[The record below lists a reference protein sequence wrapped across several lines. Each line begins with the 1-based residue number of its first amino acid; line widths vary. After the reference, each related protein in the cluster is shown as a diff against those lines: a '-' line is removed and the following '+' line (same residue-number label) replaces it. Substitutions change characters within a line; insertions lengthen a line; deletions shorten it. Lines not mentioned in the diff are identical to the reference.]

1 MKPFLLPMRNLI
13 KVSTSLLCSLVF
25 LFQSFAVSAQQA
37 PNYTI
42 EGKVTDTLN
51 RSLDYATIN
60 LLQASDSSVV
70 KVMFTDEN
78 GDYRLS
84 DLKEGNYLVQ
94 AELLGFAK
102 NTSQQIIL
110 SPTRPYKKIDNI
122 VLHLAN
128 NELNAIVI
136 TGQRPLIERKSD
148 MLVVNVESSTLAAGN
163 NAMDILERSPGITV
177 DKDDNISLNGKKG
190 IMVMIDGKQTYLS
203 SEQLGSLLRSTDGNT
218 IQSIEIINNPS
229 SKYDAAGGPGIINIK
244 LKKNKMSGTNGS
256 FNAGAGYGNGHKAN
270 TSLNVNHK
278 SGKFNVFGTY
288 SYQENDRTDIINIY
302 RIVGGENQFTS
313 FDQGNSMTMLR
324 KNHSLRAGVDYQT
337 SEKNT
342 VSFQASGL
350 LTDAGNENIG
360 GVQIGSFQSPLDS
373 TLIANTLLDED
384 FRSLSFNLNNTYNID
399 TLGRKL
405 SVDADYS
412 SFFEDASANYTNTFY
427 NPDGSLLHE
436 PLESRS
442 LMPSKI
448 YIQAYKAD
456 YTHPLNENSGLEAG
470 LKYANV
476 KTDNDLKFSE
486 RTDGQWINDENRSN
500 HFVYREQV
508 AAGYISYHTTLDKF
522 GFKAGLR
529 SEYTI
534 SDGNSL
540 TLSNRVKRDYID
552 FFPNASVSYNP
563 SDDHQYSISYS
574 KRINRPRY
582 NNLNPF
588 SYFLDQYTSVQGNP
602 YLQPEYTHALA
613 VNYTLLKR
621 FNFSTGYEI
630 TKDAVVEIMKQN
642 DVSKSTFITNENIAQ
657 QKQWFLN
664 VNAPVRFTKF
674 WNSNTNITGFYLG
687 FESENENSINYGQY
701 AMQLTSNQNFT
712 ILPSLTAEATLNYQ
726 SGLQYSIYKIADAW
740 SIDAGINKSFNN
752 KKANIKLSVSDV
764 FNTRDQYVT
773 TQHANL
779 NAIIDQKR
787 ETRVFRLS
795 LTYNFGNTKIG
806 SSKQYEK
813 SDEEKRI
820 GK

>member
-1 MKPFLLPMRNLI
+1 MKLFLLPMKNFTTL
-13 KVSTSLLCSLVF
+13 TSLLCSFAL
-25 LFQSFAVSAQQA
+25 LFQIIPASAQQSS
-37 PNYTI
+37 NYTI
-42 EGKVTDTLN
+42 EGKVVDTLN
-51 RSLDYATIN
+51 QALDYATIN
-60 LLQASDSSVV
+60 LLHAADSSVV

-78 GDYRLS
+78 GKYVLS
-84 DLKEGNYLVQ
+84 DLKAGSYLIQ
-94 AELLGFAK
+94 AELLGFEK
-102 NTSQQIIL
+102 SLSQQIAL
-110 SPTRPYKKIDNI
+110 SPTTPNTYINDLILKPSNK
-122 VLHLAN
+122 
-128 NELNAIVI
+128 ELNTIVI
-136 TGQRPLIERKSD
+136 TGQRPLIERKAD
-148 MLVVNVESSTLAAGN
+148 MLVVNVENSTLAAGN

-203 SEQLGSLLRSTDGNT
+203 SEQLASLLRSTDGNT

-244 LKKNKMSGTNGS
+244 LKKNKMAGTNGS
-256 FNAGAGYGNGHKAN
+256 FNAGGGYGNGHKAN

-278 SGKFNVFGTY
+278 NGKLNVFGTY
-288 SYQENDRTDIINIY
+288 SYQENDKTDIINIY
-302 RIVGGENQFTS
+302 RIVGNDNQFTS
-313 FDQGNSMTMLR
+313 FDQGNTLTQLR
-324 KNHSLRAGVDYQT
+324 KNHSLRAGIDYQT

-350 LTDAGNENIG
+350 LTDAGDENTG

-373 TLIANTLLDED
+373 TLAASSLFHED
-384 FRSLSFNLNNTYNID
+384 FQSISFNLNNTYNFD

-412 SFFEDASANYTNTFY
+412 NFLEEASANYTNTFY
-427 NPDGSLLHE
+427 NPDGTLIHE
-436 PLESRS
+436 PIQSRS
-442 LMPSKI
+442 FMPSKI

-456 YTHPLNENSGLEAG
+456 YTHPFNENSGLEAG

-486 RTDGQWINDENRSN
+486 LEDGQWTNDENRSN

-508 AAGYISYHTTLDKF
+508 AAGYVSYHTTLNNF
-522 GFKAGLR
+522 GIKAGLR

-540 TLSNRVKRDYID
+540 TLSNQVKRDYVD
-552 FFPNASVSYNP
+552 FFPNLSVSYNA
-563 SDDHQYSISYS
+563 SDNHQYSVSYS

-588 SYFLDQYTSVQGNP
+588 NYFLDQYTYVQGNP
-602 YLQPEYTHALA
+602 YLQPEYTHAFAL
-613 VNYTLLKR
+613 NYTLMKR

-630 TKDAVVEIMKQN
+630 TKDAVVELMKQN

-657 QKQWFLN
+657 QEQWFIN

-687 FESENENSINYGQY
+687 FESDQDMNNINYGQY

-712 ILPSLTAEATLNYQ
+712 ILPTLSAEATLNYQ
-726 SGLQYSIYKIADAW
+726 SGLQYSIYKIAEAW
-740 SIDAGINKSFNN
+740 SIDMGVNKSFNN

-764 FNTRDQYVT
+764 FNTREQYVT

-795 LTYNFGNTKIG
+795 FTYNFGNTKIG
-806 SSKQYEK
+806 SSKQHEK
-813 SDEEKRI
+813 SDEVKRI